1 MTREYVRDNLRIL
14 TYQLCKT
21 TTYETE
27 EYARNC
33 AARLERLR
41 TAEFNWLKIPQF
53 EYTVDELSLTINTD
67 YIKGWYCAEPL
78 KLYDEIVLRKDNYT
92 FTDPHPSNFI
102 TCSRTFET
110 FAIDLDSYTKKWPF
124 QDMHDRFIQ
133 KWSPKLRA
141 HSSMIEQIQQ
151 LKSSRTDFAREVD
164 HP

>member
-14 TYQLCKT
+14 SYQLCKT

-27 EYARNC
+27 EYCYNVARGLDRLKS
-33 AARLERLR
+33 ARFEWLR
-41 TAEFNWLKIPQF
+41 VPQF
-53 EYTVDELSLTINTD
+53 EYTIDGLSLTINTD

-78 KLYDEIVLRKDNYT
+78 KLYNEIVLREEDYT

-110 FAIDLDSYTKKWPF
+110 YAIDLDSYTAIRPF
-124 QDMHDRFIQ
+124 EEMHDRFIR
-133 KWSPKLRA
+133 KWLPKLQA
-141 HSSMIEQIQQ
+141 HSWMIEQIQQ
-151 LKSSRTDFAREVD
+151 LKSSRTDSARGVD

>member
-53 EYTVDELSLTINTD
+53 EYTLDELSLTINTD

-78 KLYDEIVLRKDNYT
+78 KLYDEIVLREGDT
-92 FTDPHPSNFI
+92 FIDPHPSNFI

-110 FAIDLDSYTKKWPF
+110 FAIDLDSYTTKPD
-124 QDMHDRFIQ
+124 DMHDRFVR
-133 KWSPKLRA
+133 KWLPKLEA

-151 LKSSRTDFAREVD
+151 LKSSQTDSAREVD